1 MSRALI
7 SKITKR
13 QHHTLPVVENKVP
26 IGEPSFEVEDALW
39 KKVKFQR
46 DYFILKEYFPNED
59 YIHMMYALIYVY
71 NSYASPE
78 NRIDPPVL
86 NVAYHWDRANK
97 VYVVNLTK
105 PEGIKLADNINY
117 LVGRGT
123 RSWDYV
129 NLKQVLNPSSLT
141 DRARLL
147 FLSSIVNQ
155 DTTLQYP
162 VYDEE
167 MSTPMKQPETPKKT
181 PGQKLTKE
189 ELSRSISKELND
201 LYKIYQSILD
211 TTELIQK
218 GVPYWDVHDK
228 YSLIKSEINN
238 NTAQLEVTITHSEPI
253 EKFYKK
259 YDKLLLLV
267 NKIASW
273 QYSNPGVKVI
283 PRNIQKVLDEYAVEF
298 KSSKVKGVE
307 LFPEE
312 KVDPNRIPNNVMRVM
327 LSDSLYMDI
336 KLR

>member
-1 MSRALI
+1 
-7 SKITKR
+7 
-13 QHHTLPVVENKVP
+13 
-26 IGEPSFEVEDALW
+26 
-39 KKVKFQR
+39 
-46 DYFILKEYFPNED
+46 
-59 YIHMMYALIYVY
+59 MYALIYVY

-78 NRIDPPVL
+78 NRIDPPIL

-97 VYVVNLTK
+97 VYVINLTK
-105 PEGIKLADNINY
+105 DEGVKLADNINY

-123 RSWDYV
+123 RSWEYV
-129 NLKQVLNPSSLT
+129 NLKQVLNPLSLT
-141 DRARLL
+141 GRAKQL

-181 PGQKLTKE
+181 PGQKLSAK

-201 LYKIYQSILD
+201 LYKIYQSIID
-211 TTELIQK
+211 ITELIQK
-218 GVPYWDVHDK
+218 GILYLEVKSK
-228 YSLIKSEINN
+228 YNLIKSEINN
-238 NTAQLEVTITHSEPI
+238 NTAQLEVTLTHSDPI

-259 YDKLLLLV
+259 YDKLMLLL
-267 NKIASW
+267 NKIDAW
-273 QYSNPGVKVI
+273 HYSNQGNKAI